1 MSITT
6 QSLAQRNTKDKQDD
20 AFSELKSLLSELV
33 LDQGKGNP
41 KKYDPLEG
49 FHSQLV
55 DDAIAE
61 ESDTNV
67 NKIPKNNGK
76 SSTLFSYFVN
86 FTKSGA
92 SENDMTYGSEK
103 LKNEGDNASIYE
115 DEKSQTKT
123 IYRSDSFDDSE
134 DDLVAQDKIRDVDS
148 LANDSDHGFHLEDFS
163 DTFNL
168 DDDSDD
174 DSLGL
179 PKTLHTKS
187 EESLGH
193 DAEITHN
200 KKIVKKLSMEI
211 ADNFPSVGSSG
222 SFQFNDILT
231 GDILGEL
238 EAGGNGDNRLDG
250 ISSCSSLSLEEDR
263 IVNLIITKLKEQLQP
278 TLEKLSHE
286 SEKYELIKTV
296 YKLPSVTNLNE
307 EIKLKYTGKGKKFNL
322 DFDKSMI
329 GGMVKKELSKTE
341 RRKKQFTQVSMISA
355 EDQVRLNFNKFRQ
368 LNTIVEEQESD
379 RSFDKLETPAQN
391 YVCMSQAYSKSKDT
405 RRVEELETQEL
416 IFLLQ
421 KIKEG
426 KLKEMSKV
434 EHLVTMFEE
443 ERENVINRL
452 DNSKLKSVI
461 LRELNIRKVI

>member
-179 PKTLHTKS
+179 
-187 EESLGH
+187 
-193 DAEITHN
+193 
-200 KKIVKKLSMEI
+200 
-211 ADNFPSVGSSG
+211 
-222 SFQFNDILT
+222 
-231 GDILGEL
+231 
-238 EAGGNGDNRLDG
+238 
-250 ISSCSSLSLEEDR
+250 DR
-263 IVNLIITKLKEQLQP
+263 
-278 TLEKLSHE
+278 
-286 SEKYELIKTV
+286 
-296 YKLPSVTNLNE
+296 
-307 EIKLKYTGKGKKFNL
+307 
-322 DFDKSMI
+322 
-329 GGMVKKELSKTE
+329 
-341 RRKKQFTQVSMISA
+341 
-355 EDQVRLNFNKFRQ
+355 
-368 LNTIVEEQESD
+368 
-379 RSFDKLETPAQN
+379 
-391 YVCMSQAYSKSKDT
+391 
-405 RRVEELETQEL
+405 
-416 IFLLQ
+416 
-421 KIKEG
+421 
-426 KLKEMSKV
+426 
-434 EHLVTMFEE
+434 
-443 ERENVINRL
+443 
-452 DNSKLKSVI
+452 KSV
-461 LRELNIRKVI
+461 V